1 MIHVRL
7 ILSVTLALGLGPA
20 LAFAQKNG
28 DFVSAGAENGASA
41 HEMADF
47 VSAGAENDAS
57 AHEMADSVS
66 AGAGQVVLPGEEFR
80 WRQMIAPTVLF
91 AGGVT
96 GVYSQWYKDKINA
109 PVRAYA
115 QELSG
120 GQRLRFDNWIQYAPV
135 VSYVGLGFGVHSE
148 HDFVERI
155 CITATAYAAQ
165 GLLTNALKYSIREPR
180 PDSDAHNSFP
190 SGHTATAFMGA
201 ELVRKEYGG
210 WWGAGAY
217 AVATTTALMRLYN
230 DRHWTNDLLGGAAIG
245 ILSADV
251 GFWLMPLERKLF
263 RLDRSRRGGPG
274 PGAGSGMALAVLP
287 TPYGISV
294 ACVF

>member
-1 MIHVRL
+1 MIHARL

-41 HEMADF
+41 HETVGFM
-47 VSAGAENDAS
+47 SPGAEYDAS
-57 AHEMADSVS
+57 AHETADSVS

-96 GVYSQWYKDKINA
+96 GVYSQWYKDKVNA

-135 VSYVGLGFGVHSE
+135 VSYVGLGFGVQSE

-165 GLLTNALKYSIREPR
+165 GILTNALKYSIREPR

-201 ELVRKEYGG
+201 EMVRKEYGG

-230 DRHWTNDLLGGAAIG
+230 DRHWTNDLFGGAAIG
-245 ILSADV
+245 ILSADI
-251 GFWLMPLERKLF
+251 GFWLLPLERKLF
-263 RLDRSRRGGPG
+263 RLDGSGK
-274 PGAGSGMALAVLP
+274 GAGSGKAIAVLP

>member
-28 DFVSAGAENGASA
+28 DFVSAGAEY
-41 HEMADF
+41 
-47 VSAGAENDAS
+47 DAS

-115 QELSG
+115 QDEGASLAG
-120 GQRLRFDNWIQYAPV
+120 GVEFARLLAAD
-135 VSYVGLGFGVHSE
+135 
-148 HDFVERI
+148 D
-155 CITATAYAAQ
+155 AQ
-165 GLLTNALKYSIREPR
+165 GVGRNGRQQLRDAFFLDGSVRFPCGIPAAEQERQGQKQGESRFF
-180 PDSDAHNSFP
+180 AHN
-190 SGHTATAFMGA
+190 
-201 ELVRKEYGG
+201 LQIY
-210 WWGAGAY
+210 
-217 AVATTTALMRLYN
+217 
-230 DRHWTNDLLGGAAIG
+230 
-245 ILSADV
+245 
-251 GFWLMPLERKLF
+251 
-263 RLDRSRRGGPG
+263 
-274 PGAGSGMALAVLP
+274 
-287 TPYGISV
+287 
-294 ACVF
+294 